1 VLGATERTFLDFRS
15 LFPPRILHTR
25 LLRVIKGYIRE
36 KRLTYRSN
44 YMCTCSS
51 LRLPCYFVC
60 VFECCWI
67 LLPLNEIREDDCCQ
81 RASPQP
87 TTLLTTG
94 KPKSNKNNNRS
105 ELNPT
110 VLCCLCHRPYVNAG
124 TVDVTLN
131 KFSYFCKRKKAL
143 SDTHN
148 QVAGHG
154 GRVTLTQPK
163 PKLWWW
169 LLFHFSSC
177 FFFLFHLYVLFRWIR
192 FDAHKKFKF

>member
-1 VLGATERTFLDFRS
+1 MLGATERTFLDFRS

-25 LLRVIKGYIRE
+25 LLRVIKGYIRG

-124 TVDVTLN
+124 TVDVTQN

-154 GRVTLTQPK
+154 GRLTRYINTTETK
-163 PKLWWW
+163 IMMIITIIS
-169 LLFHFSSC
+169 LFLV
-177 FFFLFHLYVLFRWIR
+177 LFHLDVLFRWIR
-192 FDAHKKFKF
+192 IDAHKTFKF

>member
-1 VLGATERTFLDFRS
+1 MLGATERTFLDFRS

-67 LLPLNEIREDDCCQ
+67 LLQLNEIREDDCCQ

-94 KPKSNKNNNRS
+94 KPKSNKTTTALSWTLRFCAVFAIVHMWTQGLLTSRWINFRIF
-105 ELNPT
+105 
-110 VLCCLCHRPYVNAG
+110 VNERKRFQIHTTKWRG
-124 TVDVTLN
+124 TVDVW
-131 KFSYFCKRKKAL
+131 
-143 SDTHN
+143 
-148 QVAGHG
+148 
-154 GRVTLTQPK
+154 RVTLTQPK
-163 PKLWWW
+163 PKLWWL

-177 FFFLFHLYVLFRWIR
+177 FFFFFT
-192 FDAHKKFKF
+192 